1 MRHLPARMARWSAR
15 HAGRAIAGWFAF
27 VVLCLVAGISLGTNE
42 ATTEDFWV
50 GEAGRAEATAT
61 EGGLERSPT
70 ERIMIRARS
79 GELDMAAAGAA
90 ARDVTE
96 RMRGLPEVE
105 SVAAPVRSKDGE
117 VLLVSVVLDGPELE
131 GKENVVPLLEQTAAV
146 GADHPDLVV
155 EETGSP
161 AISKGVND
169 QRDEDLALSE
179 RISLPVTLITLL
191 IVFGSV
197 IMAGV
202 PLLLAL
208 SSIAAAIGLS
218 MVASHVMPDAGVGTN
233 LILLIGLAVGVD
245 YTLFYLKREREER
258 ARAGGRLSPEALV
271 ELAAATAGRAIVISG
286 LAVIVSTATLYLA
299 TDVIFSSLATGTI
312 LVVAVA
318 VASSLTVLP
327 ALLVVIGRRADRLAP
342 RRAAR
347 RARRGKPAR
356 SGKPETG
363 RVFGALLRPA
373 RTRPALTLCLSVLVM
388 LGLTV
393 PALGLKLI
401 DPGKDT
407 FSRDIPAMRVYDRL
421 TASFP
426 ELFVTHEVVTRS
438 TPEQAAQVRRA
449 LEDLGRRAQADPL
462 FARAPK
468 KAESAEDAMGASGES
483 AEDAMGAEDAKSAQG
498 AQDAQGPENRTN
510 PQNQENSTDPR
521 TTALSEPRVR
531 TSADGRISVLELPVS
546 HPAPS
551 AEAIESLSRLRQD
564 HIPATV
570 GRLSGVETAVSGDVA
585 RGRDYVSHESDK
597 LPLVLGFLLLMTFLM
612 TVWAFRSVVLGA
624 IGVVLNLLS
633 AGASL
638 GLLVLVFQGTWAEG
652 LLAFDSLG
660 AIASRVPLFLVVIL
674 FGLSMDYQ
682 VFVVSRIQEARQNGM
697 PAREAVLE
705 GINQSA
711 KVVTSAAIVM
721 VTVFGAFV
729 ALHLTEMKQMGFC
742 LAVAVL
748 LDAVVI
754 RLMVLPSV
762 LLLLGERAWW
772 PARRPRRTVRAQ
784 EPAAGASAEVG

>member
-1 MRHLPARMARWSAR
+1 MRHLPVRMARWSAR

-27 VVLCLVAGISLGTNE
+27 VVLCLVAGIALGTNE
-42 ATTEDFWV
+42 ATTKDFWV

-90 ARDVTE
+90 AQDVTE
-96 RMRGLPEVE
+96 RMRDLPEVE

-117 VLLVSVVLDGPELE
+117 VLLVSVVLNGPELK
-131 GKENVVPLLEQTAAV
+131 GKKNVVPLLEQTAAV
-146 GADHPDLVV
+146 GADHPHLVV

-179 RISLPVTLITLL
+179 RISLPVTVITLL

-258 ARAGGRLSPEALV
+258 ARADGRLGPEALV

-356 SGKPETG
+356 GGKPETG

-421 TASFP
+421 TESFP

-438 TPEQAAQVRRA
+438 TPEQAAQVKRA

-468 KAESAEDAMGASGES
+468 EAESTKDAT
-483 AEDAMGAEDAKSAQG
+483 DAK
-498 AQDAQGPENRTN
+498 DATSPENPTN
-510 PQNQENSTDPR
+510 PKGPQSPTNPR
-521 TTALSEPRVR
+521 SPAMSEPMVR
-531 TSADGRISVLELPVS
+531 TSADGRISVLELSVP

-551 AEAIESLSRLRQD
+551 AEAIESLTRLRQD

-697 PAREAVLE
+697 SAREAVLE
-705 GINQSA
+705 GINRSA

-772 PARRPRRTVRAQ
+772 PARRPGRTVRAQ
-784 EPAAGASAEVG
+784 EPAAAGSPAEVG

>member
-1 MRHLPARMARWSAR
+1 MRHLPVRMARWSAR

-27 VVLCLVAGISLGTNE
+27 VVLCLVAGIALGTNE
-42 ATTEDFWV
+42 ATTKDFWV

-90 ARDVTE
+90 ARDVTA
-96 RMRGLPEVE
+96 RMRELPEVE

-117 VLLVSVVLDGPELE
+117 VLLVSVVLNGPELK
-131 GKENVVPLLEQTAAV
+131 GKKNVVPLLEQTAAV

-179 RISLPVTLITLL
+179 RISLPVTVITLL

-258 ARAGGRLSPEALV
+258 ARADGRLGPEALV
-271 ELAAATAGRAIVISG
+271 ELAAATAGRAIVVSG

-347 RARRGKPAR
+347 RAERGKPAR
-356 SGKPETG
+356 AGKPETG
-363 RVFGALLRPA
+363 RVFAALLRPA

-388 LGLTV
+388 LGLAV

-401 DPGKDT
+401 DPGRDT

-421 TASFP
+421 TESFP
-426 ELFVTHEVVTRS
+426 ELLVTHEVVTRS
-438 TPEQAAQVRRA
+438 TPEQAAQVKHA

-462 FARAPK
+462 FAQAPK
-468 KAESAEDAMGASGES
+468 NAKNAKNAKNVVDPVDPVDPA
-483 AEDAMGAEDAKSAQG
+483 DAKDLTNPAANPRS
-498 AQDAQGPENRTN
+498 PENLRPT
-510 PQNQENSTDPR
+510 
-521 TTALSEPRVR
+521 VR
-531 TSADGRISVLELPVS
+531 TSADGRISVLELSVP

-551 AEAIESLSRLRQD
+551 AEAIASLTHLRED

-612 TVWAFRSVVLGA
+612 TVWAFRSVVIGA

-638 GLLVLVFQGTWAEG
+638 GMLVLVFQGTWAEG

-697 PAREAVLE
+697 SAREAVLE
-705 GINQSA
+705 GLNRSA

-772 PARRPRRTVRAQ
+772 PARRPGRVGRTQ
-784 EPAAGASAEVG
+784 EPAAGPLAEVG

>member
-1 MRHLPARMARWSAR
+1 MRHLPVRMARWSAR

-27 VVLCLVAGISLGTNE
+27 VVLCLVAGIALGTNE
-42 ATTEDFWV
+42 ATTKDFWV

-61 EGGLERSPT
+61 EGGLERTPT
-70 ERIMIRARS
+70 ERIMIRAGS

-90 ARDVTE
+90 ARDVTA
-96 RMRGLPEVE
+96 RMRELPEVE

-117 VLLVSVVLDGPELE
+117 VLLVSVVLNGPELE
-131 GKENVVPLLEQTAAV
+131 GRKNVVPLLEQTAAV

-169 QRDEDLALSE
+169 QRDADLALSE
-179 RISLPVTLITLL
+179 RISLPVTVVTLL

-258 ARAGGRLSPEALV
+258 ARAGGRLGPEALV

-327 ALLVVIGRRADRLAP
+327 ALLVVIGRRTDRLAL

-347 RARRGKPAR
+347 RAERGEPAR
-356 SGKPETG
+356 AGKPETG
-363 RVFGALLRPA
+363 RVFAALLRPA

-388 LGLTV
+388 LGLAV

-401 DPGKDT
+401 DPGRDT

-421 TASFP
+421 TESFP
-426 ELFVTHEVVTRS
+426 ELLVTHEVVTRS
-438 TPEQAAQVRRA
+438 TPERAAQVRQA
-449 LEDLGRRAQADPL
+449 LEDLGRRAQTDPL
-462 FARAPK
+462 FAQ
-468 KAESAEDAMGASGES
+468 
-483 AEDAMGAEDAKSAQG
+483 AQKN
-498 AQDAQGPENRTN
+498 PEN
-510 PQNQENSTDPR
+510 PEIPESSPP
-521 TTALSEPRVR
+521 AVR
-531 TSADGRISVLELPVS
+531 TSADGRISVLELSVP

-551 AEAIESLSRLRQD
+551 AAAIASLTHLRQD

-597 LPLVLGFLLLMTFLM
+597 LPLVLGLLLLMTFLM
-612 TVWAFRSVVLGA
+612 TVWAFRSVVIGA

-638 GLLVLVFQGTWAEG
+638 GMLVLVFQGTWAEG
-652 LLAFDSLG
+652 LLNFDSLG

-697 PAREAVLE
+697 SAREAVLE
-705 GINQSA
+705 GINRSA

-762 LLLLGERAWW
+762 LLLLGEHAWW
-772 PARRPRRTVRAQ
+772 PARRPGRFGRGRRGGRAQ
-784 EPAAGASAEVG
+784 EPVAGPLTEVG

>member
-1 MRHLPARMARWSAR
+1 MRHLPVRMARWSAR

-27 VVLCLVAGISLGTNE
+27 VVLCLVAGIALGTNE
-42 ATTEDFWV
+42 ATTKDFWV

-90 ARDVTE
+90 AQDVTE
-96 RMRGLPEVE
+96 RMRDLPEVE

-117 VLLVSVVLDGPELE
+117 VLLVSVVLNGPELR
-131 GKENVVPLLEQTAAV
+131 GKKNVVPLLEQTAAV
-146 GADHPDLVV
+146 GADHPHLVV

-179 RISLPVTLITLL
+179 RISLPVTVITLL

-258 ARAGGRLSPEALV
+258 ARAGGRLGPEALV

-347 RARRGKPAR
+347 RAGRGKPAR
-356 SGKPETG
+356 AGKPETG

-421 TASFP
+421 TESFP

-438 TPEQAAQVRRA
+438 TPEQAAQAKRA

-468 KAESAEDAMGASGES
+468 EAESTQDAQ
-483 AEDAMGAEDAKSAQG
+483 DAKS
-498 AQDAQGPENRTN
+498 PENPTN
-510 PQNQENSTDPR
+510 PKGPQSPTNPR
-521 TTALSEPRVR
+521 IAAISEPTVR
-531 TSADGRISVLELPVS
+531 TSADGRISVLELSVP

-551 AEAIESLSRLRQD
+551 TEAIESLTRLRQD

-682 VFVVSRIQEARQNGM
+682 VFVVSRIQEARQNGKS
-697 PAREAVLE
+697 AREAVLE
-705 GINQSA
+705 GINRSA

-754 RLMVLPSV
+754 RLMVLPSA

-772 PARRPRRTVRAQ
+772 PARRPGRTVRAQ
-784 EPAAGASAEVG
+784 EPAAGSPAEVG

>member
-1 MRHLPARMARWSAR
+1 MRHLPVRMARWSAR

-27 VVLCLVAGISLGTNE
+27 VVLCLVAGIALGTNE
-42 ATTEDFWV
+42 ATTKDFWV

-90 ARDVTE
+90 AQDVTE
-96 RMRGLPEVE
+96 RMRDLPEVE

-117 VLLVSVVLDGPELE
+117 VLLVSVVLNGPELK
-131 GKENVVPLLEQTAAV
+131 GKKNVVPLLEQTAAV
-146 GADHPDLVV
+146 GADHPHLVV

-179 RISLPVTLITLL
+179 RISLPVTVVTLL

-258 ARAGGRLSPEALV
+258 ARAGGRLGPEALV

-356 SGKPETG
+356 AGKPETG

-421 TASFP
+421 TESFP
-426 ELFVTHEVVTRS
+426 EFFVTHEVVTRS
-438 TPEQAAQVRRA
+438 TPEQAAQVKRA

-468 KAESAEDAMGASGES
+468 GAESTKD
-483 AEDAMGAEDAKSAQG
+483 
-498 AQDAQGPENRTN
+498 AQDATSPENPTN
-510 PQNQENSTDPR
+510 PKGPQSPTNPR
-521 TTALSEPRVR
+521 SPAISEPTVR
-531 TSADGRISVLELPVS
+531 TSADGRISVLELSVP

-551 AEAIESLSRLRQD
+551 SEAIESLTRLRQD

-570 GRLSGVETAVSGDVA
+570 GRLPGVETAVSGDVA

-697 PAREAVLE
+697 SAREAVLE
-705 GINQSA
+705 GINRSA

-772 PARRPRRTVRAQ
+772 PARRPGRTVRAQ
-784 EPAAGASAEVG
+784 EPAAAGSPAEVG